1 MDEKD
6 EDVINYLL
14 LNGALEPAGVS
25 ETGEPMYN
33 FTPKLQHVLPELYK
47 EHVKH
52 VNSELMGL
60 WEKGFI
66 NMDLFDD
73 NPTVTLSNKAFDDTE
88 ISKLSEEDQFSIREI
103 KRILLQK

>member
-1 MDEKD
+1 MDESDKD
-6 EDVINYLL
+6 IIDYLL

-33 FTPKLQHVLPELYK
+33 FTPKLKQVLPELYK

-52 VNSELMGL
+52 VNSELMAL

-73 NPTVTLSNKAFDDTE
+73 NPTVTLSKKAFDDTE